1 MKLLI
6 LGHSYVR
13 DLSKLGVSY
22 ITHERNVI
30 DVKYVAYP
38 GASYDLFLRDPSK
51 LTAALS
57 YNPDIVV
64 VVLAGNAIHRD
75 ISNYELFNKCKS
87 FYQLLREELP
97 NAIII
102 SAQTELRFYNTVN
115 AFGAPKADEYRKK
128 RDKLN
133 KFLNA
138 LKLKDH
144 MLLIAGPG
152 RLDNRRYYKDEVHLN
167 KVGIRLYMTLL
178 HAAVVFVLDKRMM
191 Q

>member
-51 LTAALS
+51 LTAVLS
-57 YNPDIVV
+57 YKPDIVM
-64 VVLAGNAIHRD
+64 VVLAGNAIHRV

-102 SAQTELRFYNTVN
+102 SAQTELRFHNTVN
-115 AFGAPKADEYRKK
+115 AFGAPKGDEYRKK
-128 RDKLN
+128 ER
-133 KFLNA
+133 
-138 LKLKDH
+138 
-144 MLLIAGPG
+144 
-152 RLDNRRYYKDEVHLN
+152 
-167 KVGIRLYMTLL
+167 
-178 HAAVVFVLDKRMM
+178 
-191 Q
+191 

>member
-38 GASYDLFLRDPSK
+38 GASYDSFLGDPSK

-87 FYQLLREELP
+87 FYQLLREKLP

-115 AFGAPKADEYRKK
+115 AFGAPKADEY
-128 RDKLN
+128 
-133 KFLNA
+133 
-138 LKLKDH
+138 
-144 MLLIAGPG
+144 
-152 RLDNRRYYKDEVHLN
+152 
-167 KVGIRLYMTLL
+167 
-178 HAAVVFVLDKRMM
+178 
-191 Q
+191 

>member
-64 VVLAGNAIHRD
+64 VVLAGNAMQFIGTSL
-75 ISNYELFNKCKS
+75 IMSCSTSANLFINFCV
-87 FYQLLREELP
+87 R
-97 NAIII
+97 
-102 SAQTELRFYNTVN
+102 NT
-115 AFGAPKADEYRKK
+115 
-128 RDKLN
+128 
-133 KFLNA
+133 
-138 LKLKDH
+138 
-144 MLLIAGPG
+144 
-152 RLDNRRYYKDEVHLN
+152 
-167 KVGIRLYMTLL
+167 
-178 HAAVVFVLDKRMM
+178 
-191 Q
+191 